1 MNLCKIL
8 LVVVEYLT
16 SKLQSVI
23 CFFVS
28 RSYQYLQPL
37 ELQLSELEL
46 IEVSKKYSLTTLE
59 VSLNIRRI
67 VNHPLNLQL
76 ELSACHFRVYL
87 LLRSQFVGIVNIDEM
102 RLDVVRNRIVV
113 LRLPELSLPR
123 GTSQAIL
130 PLLQQLHHNYLNY
143 KSTNST
149 TTTLA
154 NLIPQKL

>member
-28 RSYQYLQPL
+28 RSHQHFQPL

-46 IEVSKKYSLTTLE
+46 IEVSEENSLTTFE

-67 VNHPLNLQL
+67 VNHTLDLQL

-102 RLDVVRNRIVV
+102 RFDVVRNRIVV

-123 GTSQAIL
+123 GTSQTIL

-149 TTTLA
+149 TPIPK
-154 NLIPQKL
+154 NQIPQ